1 MCDPQLFQEHVWFWE
16 AGLKVRTLEMMIP
29 IYHDICGRGMVM
41 ELDFAIDRRGL
52 VPDSHAA
59 VYAQLGEWV
68 RGCYGSPLAMS
79 SGQGGE
85 YVVTVQAGQ
94 VLDRF
99 QLQENTLLGQRV
111 RQYTIESQPAAT
123 GNAAARAN
131 SVTSWKHLVSGQAIG
146 TKRII
151 LLPAPVT
158 VTSDLRVRLRIVQ
171 SVAKPILRFF
181 GVFQPCFPNA
191 TAV

>member
-1 MCDPQLFQEHVWFWE
+1 MCDPQLFQEHVSFWE

-68 RGCYGSPLAMS
+68 RGCYGSPVAMS

-99 QLQENTLLGQRV
+99 QLKKTR
-111 RQYTIESQPAAT
+111 SSASA
-123 GNAAARAN
+123 
-131 SVTSWKHLVSGQAIG
+131 SGI
-146 TKRII
+146 TRSSRS
-151 LLPAPVT
+151 LLPLAMQRRWLT
-158 VTSDLRVRLRIVQ
+158 MSL
-171 SVAKPILRFF
+171 A
-181 GVFQPCFPNA
+181 
-191 TAV
+191 

>member
-1 MCDPQLFQEHVWFWE
+1 MLAV
-16 AGLKVRTLEMMIP
+16 MIP

-59 VYAQLGEWV
+59 VYLQLGNWV
-68 RGCYGSPLAMS
+68 RECYGRPLAMV
-79 SGQGGE
+79 SGQGDE
-85 YVVTVQAGQ
+85 YVVTLRAGEHF
-94 VLDRF
+94 DRF
-99 QLQENTLLGQRV
+99 QLQENTLLGQRI
-111 RQYTIESQPAAT
+111 RQYTIESQPAA
-123 GNAAARAN
+123 AAAG
-131 SVTSWKHLVSGQAIG
+131 TSWKHIVSGQAIG

-151 LLPAPVT
+151 LLPGPAVT
-158 VTSDLRVRLRIVQ
+158 VASGGLRVRLRVVR

-191 TAV
+191 TMSYK